1 MMRTTTLLL
10 LGALGFGTVTAA
22 TPAAA
27 GPGFLGDGRCGNPT
41 CHGAGLPSREKPDP
55 NWHPWKSAR
64 TQWINTNIDRHSRAY
79 RTLETDDGKAIARYM
94 GIEATQSD
102 KCLVCHAPA
111 AQAAAGGRYKRS
123 DGVTCEHCHGPAEL
137 WLEAHSQKDWKQTRS
152 QYVSKGFYDND
163 NYTLRA
169 RNCARCHVAI
179 DHEIVAGG
187 HPPLQFELVAYAQ
200 IMKHWDDQDE
210 LPAGAFSVDPQI
222 WALGQ
227 ITGLREAVQMLSE
240 RAAGANYQ
248 SIDKFSHFAD
258 RNCYQC
264 HHKLVDDALRQA
276 RGHYLMVDAVLSG
289 VASGKRDELAGLW
302 NGLVAAVPSSQT
314 AAKQK
319 ADTMNGWLASLEG
332 QIGGVDQG
340 ATRRMLARVTAN
352 GDRAKLAE
360 RFGFSRSKSSNC
372 VDIDNPSTPWWWTT
386 GGPEQSYL
394 AIRALCRPAYGD
406 RCDAVKNDMRTMLD
420 AIDRFSY
427 KQDQFAAS
435 LSAVG
440 AKLK

>member
-1 MMRTTTLLL
+1 MRATFLLI
-10 LGALGFGTVTAA
+10 ASIGFGMLTA
-22 TPAAA
+22 TPVAA

-41 CHGAGLPSREKPDP
+41 CHGAGLPNREKPDP
-55 NWHPWKSAR
+55 KWRPWKSAR

-79 RTLETDDGKAIARYM
+79 RTLETDEGRTIARYM

-102 KCLVCHAPA
+102 KCLACHAPA
-111 AQAAAGGRYKRS
+111 ATAAPGGRYKKS

-137 WLEAHSQKDWKQTRS
+137 WLEPHSQKDWPQTRR

-163 NYTLRA
+163 DYVLRA

-210 LPAGAFSVDPQI
+210 LPAGAFSVDPTI

-227 ITGLREAVQMLSE
+227 VTGLRDALRMLSE
-240 RAAGANYQ
+240 RADGANYQ
-248 SIDKFSHFAD
+248 SFDQFPHFAD
-258 RNCYQC
+258 RNCYTC

-289 VASGKRDELAGLW
+289 VATGKRDELAGLW
-302 NGLVAAVPSSQT
+302 NAVAAAVPSSPQ

-319 ADTMNGWLASLEG
+319 ADAMIGWLGALEG
-332 QIGGVDQG
+332 RLDAIDQS
-340 ATRRMLARVTAN
+340 ATRRMLARVTAG
-352 GDRAKLAE
+352 GDRLKLAE
-360 RFGFSRSKSSNC
+360 RFSFSRSKSSNC

-394 AIRALCRPAYGD
+394 AIRALCRPAWGD
-406 RCDAVKNDMRTMLD
+406 RCDVVKSDMRTMLD
-420 AIDRFSY
+420 AIDRFAY
-427 KQDQFAAS
+427 KPDQFAAS
-435 LSAVG
+435 LGAVG

>member
-1 MMRTTTLLL
+1 MKRSTFVLIGW
-10 LGALGFGTVTAA
+10 LGVGMVTTAA
-22 TPAAA
+22 GPAVA

-41 CHGAGLPSREKPDP
+41 CHGAGLPSRDKPDP

-79 RTLETDDGKAIARYM
+79 RTLETDGGKAIARYM
-94 GIEATQSD
+94 GIDATTSD

-111 AQAAAGGRYKRS
+111 ASAAAGGRYKKS
-123 DGVTCEHCHGPAEL
+123 DGVTCEHCHGPAEQ
-137 WLEAHSQKDWKQTRS
+137 WLEAHSQRDWKQTRS
-152 QYVSKGFYDND
+152 QYVSRGFYDNN

-210 LPAGAFSVDPQI
+210 LPAGAFSVDPTI

-227 ITGLREAVQMLSE
+227 ITGLREALRMLSE
-240 RAAGANYQ
+240 RAAGSNYQ
-248 SIDKFSHFAD
+248 SIDQFSHFND

-276 RGHYLMVDAVLSG
+276 RGHYLMVDAVLTG
-289 VASGKRDELAGLW
+289 VAAGKRDELAGLW
-302 NGLVAAVPSSQT
+302 NGVVAAAPSSPQ

-319 ADTMNGWLASLEG
+319 ADAMVGWLGALEG
-332 QIGGVDQG
+332 QIGRIDQDG
-340 ATRRMLARVTAN
+340 TRRMLNRITAS
-352 GDRAKLAE
+352 GDRLKLAE
-360 RFGFSRSKSSNC
+360 RFAFSRSKSSNVVA
-372 VDIDNPSTPWWWTT
+372 VDNLSTPWWWTT
-386 GGPEQSYL
+386 GGPEQAYL
-394 AIRALCRPAYGD
+394 AIRALCIPAVGS
-406 RCDAVKNDMRTMLD
+406 RCDAARNDLRTMLD
-420 AIDRFSY
+420 AIDRFNY
-427 KQDQFAAS
+427 RPDQFAAS
-435 LSAVG
+435 LAAAG